1 MLVDVHAKTSLSEGV
16 TLSVDQ
22 VIQSARA
29 AGLDAIAF
37 CETRNTARCQEVL
50 EIAAKYDDIKVFIG
64 VEIPT
69 DRGILLGFT
78 PDIGDFYLDEEWRI
92 LTDMTTPSPESVIE
106 MFEKQNGVTIA
117 ARPYDLEIPFN
128 MGDHIFALEGLKAVE
143 VFNPRVGEIQHNF
156 AIEAAASMA
165 LQTVGGSDPTNS
177 TDPIGQFATFFKDDV
192 TTQAEFVEALRTSEY
207 WAVQIGDKKVKTS
220 SRPDRPAPRPSTP
233 RGPRETKDRPRG
245 QRGDDKRPPRSDDKR
260 GNGNRR
266 R

>member
-29 AGLDAIAF
+29 AGLDAIAI
-37 CETRNTARCQEVL
+37 CETRSTARAQEIL
-50 EIAAKYDDIKVFIG
+50 DIAAKYDDIKVFIG
-64 VEIPT
+64 IEIPT

-78 PDIGDFYLDEEWRI
+78 PEIGDFYLNEEWRI

-128 MGDHIFALEGLKAVE
+128 MGDHIFALTGLKAVE
-143 VFNPRVGEIQHNF
+143 VFNPRVGEIQNNF
-156 AIEAAASMA
+156 ALEAATAMT
-165 LQTVGGSDPTNS
+165 LGTVGGSDPSNS
-177 TDPIGQFATFFKDDV
+177 TDTIGQFATFFKEDV

-207 WAVQIGDKKVKTS
+207 WAVQIGDTKIKTS
-220 SRPDRPAPRPSTP
+220 SRPDRPAPRPSAP
-233 RGPRETKDRPRG
+233 KGPRDSKDRPRG
-245 QRGDDKRPPRSDDKR
+245 QRDEKRDDKR
-260 GNGNRR
+260 GPRR